1 MGCSSSINNME
12 HSNLVKLLIKCT
24 QDIITLIKNYNS
36 LYSILN
42 NISGQDIIKSIIIDK
57 KNHINTLN
65 SMYKLATGENIILNL
80 NEFACDSYE
89 KESLINEIINKELT
103 LTSSLKNLRFS
114 IPVQNIKYEVNNILI
129 DVNTS
134 VNKLLLLIIKAD
146 DN

>member
-1 MGCSSSINNME
+1 
-12 HSNLVKLLIKCT
+12 
-24 QDIITLIKNYNS
+24 
-36 LYSILN
+36 LN